1 MADLLQEQAY
11 LSIEEEVEASS
22 ELERLVLETLARATE
37 RLDEMRSMEGAEL
50 LLYFKQHL
58 TALEKS
64 LEIIQAEI
72 PNTEKHYQEKIET
85 RLQNVVGDQFDPS
98 IVLPK
103 SQCYLKRQILTKK
116 SNEQRV
122 I

>member
-50 LLYFKQHL
+50 L
-58 TALEKS
+58 ALFQTTSYRIGEKF
-64 LEIIQAEI
+64 
-72 PNTEKHYQEKIET
+72 
-85 RLQNVVGDQFDPS
+85 GDHS
-98 IVLPK
+98 
-103 SQCYLKRQILTKK
+103 S
-116 SNEQRV
+116 
-122 I
+122 

>member
-1 MADLLQEQAY
+1 ELHIDWDLADSYYRFIKQASARYELQELPTMGDLLQEQAY

-58 TALEKS
+58 AALENS
-64 LEIIQAEI
+64 
-72 PNTEKHYQEKIET
+72 
-85 RLQNVVGDQFDPS
+85 
-98 IVLPK
+98 
-103 SQCYLKRQILTKK
+103 
-116 SNEQRV
+116 
-122 I
+122 

>member
-72 PNTEKHYQEKIET
+72 PNTEKHYQEK
-85 RLQNVVGDQFDPS
+85 
-98 IVLPK
+98 
-103 SQCYLKRQILTKK
+103 LKHVYKTL
-116 SNEQRV
+116 
-122 I
+122 